1 MPQMFLTLRLLNTGM
16 LIKKQIYTRDL
27 ITEKVLTLNCRHTI
41 RVVMEQ

>member
-16 LIKKQIYTRDL
+16 LIMKQIYTRDL
-27 ITEKVLTLNCRHTI
+27 ITKKVLTLNCHHTI